1 MGGSLKKKNQKKK
14 NKKREFPGSTEE
26 WHHVGDGRRESEAR
40 PSLLHSLSLGVQ
52 KIQPRPSIQPIIKFM
67 RRLLVLVFPISKQN
81 KKNGIFTSEIGK
93 SGYL

>member
-1 MGGSLKKKNQKKK
+1 MGGSLKKKTTKK
-14 NKKREFPGSTEE
+14 NREFPGSTEE

-67 RRLLVLVFPISKQN
+67 RRLLVFPISKQN
-81 KKNGIFTSEIGK
+81 KKKWDFHK
-93 SGYL
+93 